1 MALNS
6 KKPPFGFNME
16 ETLRRDNQHQ
26 YTHTHTDTDTDE
38 HTGTHGH
45 TDGYTYTDTDTH
57 THTHTDIKE
66 NKSKRLY
73 LLAKPSVHQKLDAYA
88 KSNGDTFNNLVHRLM
103 EDFIKEHDL

>member
-6 KKPPFGFNME
+6 KKPAFGFNME

-26 YTHTHTDTDTDE
+26 YTHPHTDTDIGE

-45 TDGYTYTDTDTH
+45 TDRYTHTDTH
-57 THTHTDIKE
+57 THADIKE
-66 NKSKRLY
+66 TKSKRLY

-88 KSNGDTFNNLVHRLM
+88 KANGDTFNNLVHRLM
-103 EDFIKEHDL
+103 EEFIKEQGL